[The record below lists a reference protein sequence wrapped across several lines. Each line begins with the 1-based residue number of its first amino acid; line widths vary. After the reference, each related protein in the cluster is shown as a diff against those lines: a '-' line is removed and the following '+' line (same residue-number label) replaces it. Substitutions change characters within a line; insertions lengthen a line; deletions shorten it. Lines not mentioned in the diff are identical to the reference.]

1 MWGLRDSMMT
11 PLTRRTLLQGTIY
24 GATVVAD
31 AVTPVW
37 AKELAVGVGPA
48 EGRAMAGI
56 AGAFMK
62 EYAVPGLSIA
72 IARKGRLVYQQG
84 FGLADVGN
92 GEKVT
97 PAHRF
102 RIGSISKSI

>member
-1 MWGLRDSMMT
+1 
-11 PLTRRTLLQGTIY
+11 
-24 GATVVAD
+24 
-31 AVTPVW
+31 
-37 AKELAVGVGPA
+37 
-48 EGRAMAGI
+48 
-56 AGAFMK
+56 MK

-102 RIGSISKSI
+102 RIGSISKSITSVAIFTLIEQGRIDTRPWITHRTPFDDLIEVFPSYTKPETGVVKAIVEL